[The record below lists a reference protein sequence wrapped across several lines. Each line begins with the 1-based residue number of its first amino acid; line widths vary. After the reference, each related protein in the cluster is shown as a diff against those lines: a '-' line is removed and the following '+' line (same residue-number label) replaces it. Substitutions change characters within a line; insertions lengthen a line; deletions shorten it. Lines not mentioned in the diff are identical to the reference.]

1 MAQFNLQTSFDE
13 LTLATG
19 TTAQRPGV
27 PVNGMIR
34 YNTTISLLEFY
45 DGSNWRPG
53 TGFSQ
58 GNIGTGGQQILKKGN
73 SIVEKEATQQK
84 KLA

>member
-19 TTAQRPGV
+19 TTAERPAS

-34 YNTTISLLEFY
+34 YNTSISLLEFY
-45 DGSNWRPG
+45 DD
-53 TGFSQ
+53 Q
-58 GNIGTGGQQILKKGN
+58 IGDL
-73 SIVEKEATQQK
+73 
-84 KLA
+84 